1 MEASSIAMQV
11 ILEDNPAVLEALISG
26 LRQYNVEHLGDE
38 KTKPLM
44 VVARD
49 CEGKL
54 IGGVAGVT
62 IYQNFLINIVWVDEA
77 HRGSGL
83 GRQLMMQAENEAKR
97 RDCLAAQLDTLSFQA
112 PIFYQKMGFDIIGT
126 VPGFAKSPGRFFM
139 LKRYDEENQ

>member
-1 MEASSIAMQV
+1 MAMQV